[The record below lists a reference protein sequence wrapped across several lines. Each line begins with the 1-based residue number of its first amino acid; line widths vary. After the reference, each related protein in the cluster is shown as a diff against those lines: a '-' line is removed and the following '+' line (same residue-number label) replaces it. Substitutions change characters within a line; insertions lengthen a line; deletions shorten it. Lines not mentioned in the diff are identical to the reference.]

1 MEIIN
6 IRRSVRSYS
15 NKPVEKEKVELL
27 LRAAMQAPS
36 ARNQQPWHFIVVDDE
51 ETLQALATVSRNLQM
66 LKEAP
71 LAIIVLID
79 SESLTA
85 PLMAPQ
91 DASAATQNILLKAV
105 DLDLGTCWCGVYP
118 REERMESLASILN
131 VPDRFQV
138 FSLIAV
144 GYPKDKAA
152 NRFVDRF
159 DPARV
164 HYNKF

>member
-51 ETLQALATVSRNLQM
+51 ETLQALATVSRNVQM

-91 DASAATQNILLKAV
+91 DANRRDNVFAIRVICAVRRNQSPKSRESPCSA
-105 DLDLGTCWCGVYP
+105 
-118 REERMESLASILN
+118 
-131 VPDRFQV
+131 FQ
-138 FSLIAV
+138 
-144 GYPKDKAA
+144 
-152 NRFVDRF
+152 
-159 DPARV
+159 
-164 HYNKF
+164 

>member
-1 MEIIN
+1 M
-6 IRRSVRSYS
+6 
-15 NKPVEKEKVELL
+15 ELL

-51 ETLQALATVSRNLQM
+51 ETLQALATVSRNVQM

-91 DASAATQNILLKAV
+91 DASAATQNFLLKAV
-105 DLDLGTCWCGVYP
+105 DLDKGTCWCGVYP
-118 REERMESLASILN
+118 REERMESLAGI
-131 VPDRFQV
+131 
-138 FSLIAV
+138 
-144 GYPKDKAA
+144 
-152 NRFVDRF
+152 
-159 DPARV
+159 
-164 HYNKF
+164 